1 MLAARQL
8 PIVMQF
14 CYFLGHKIEIE
25 AKNLEL
31 AKTGLILIIKAL
43 KFTSNGEKL

>member
-25 AKNLEL
+25 VKNLEL

-43 KFTSNGEKL
+43 KFTSNSEKL